1 MHRLFLLLSKG
12 FGVIWSHLRTMRKLS
27 ITELNRKHP
36 EDFRQS
42 KKRPFRI
49 VLDNVRSAHNIGSVF
64 RSADAFAVE
73 QILLC
78 GITAVPPN
86 REIHKTA
93 LGATETVE
101 WSYYESTKEAVEA
114 CKKDGFT
121 IVLIE
126 QTTGSIPLQDYVPEG
141 PIALVF
147 GNEVEGVSDDVL
159 PLADQAVEIPQFGTK
174 HSFNISVCAGIVMYD
189 LFVKSGAS
197 INE

>member
-1 MHRLFLLLSKG
+1 
-12 FGVIWSHLRTMRKLS
+12 MRKLS

-73 QILLC
+73 KILLC

-126 QTTGSIPLQDYVPEG
+126 QTTDSIPLQDYFPDG

>member
-1 MHRLFLLLSKG
+1 
-12 FGVIWSHLRTMRKLS
+12 MRKLS

-73 QILLC
+73 KILLC

-86 REIHKTA
+86 REIHKSA
-93 LGATETVE
+93 LGATETVD
-101 WSYYESTKEAVEA
+101 WTYFQTTKEAVET
-114 CKKDGFT
+114 CKKEGFT

-126 QTTGSIPLQDYVPEG
+126 QTTGSIPLQDYLPDG

-189 LFVKSGAS
+189 LFVKSGKK
-197 INE
+197 